1 MAKRKTPKSQKPEA
15 TQQSGTVE
23 LTIDGA
29 NVTVPVL
36 VERLL
41 KDQREAIMYYEHV
54 LSLWDYKVYQPNE
67 KEILKNKNDY
77 SNELHKFIL
86 ELVPTYK
93 ERIEDFKKHEEQLKK
108 NEKEVATND
117 NN

>member
-1 MAKRKTPKSQKPEA
+1 MAKRKTPKSQKPEV
-15 TQQSGTVE
+15 SKKDGNVE

-29 NVTVPVL
+29 KVIVPVL

-67 KEILKNKNDY
+67 KKILKNKDDY

-86 ELVPTYK
+86 ELVPSYN
-93 ERIEDFKKHEEQLKK
+93 ERMEAFKKHDDELKK

-117 NN
+117 IN